1 MTILVERKSDT
12 WWVRLYAAGPI
23 DIAKQ
28 TIRKFCL
35 EVGLCVNIYPTEYIY
50 TGGEETGYVVELIN
64 YPRFPVHAY
73 ELEETGAALANRLLD
88 DTFQHSILWMDP
100 STTTWISKRKE
111 SA

>member
-1 MTILVERKSDT
+1 MTALVERTADT

-23 DIAKQ
+23 EVAKQ

-35 EVGLCVNIYPTEYIY
+35 EVGLCVNVHATDYIY

-64 YPRFPVHAY
+64 YPRFPVQRY

-100 STTTWISKRKE
+100 ETTTWISKRKE
-111 SA
+111 NK